1 MSTPAMNVN
10 LIRKNDQTIILNKGV
25 LANTY
30 LTRLKGL
37 MGKTELSP
45 GEGMLFP
52 KCNSIHMWMMSMPI
66 DVIFLKKQNEEWQ
79 VVSLHRNLRP
89 WKVLPV
95 GCRKADDTLELP
107 SGTIDR
113 LNLKE
118 GEVLCI
124 AS

>member
-1 MSTPAMNVN
+1 MDVHM
-10 LIRKNDQTIILNKGV
+10 IRKNDRAMILNRGV

-30 LTRLKGL
+30 LTRLRGL
-37 MGKTELSP
+37 MGKTELSM

-66 DVIFLKKQNEEWQ
+66 DVIFLKKQNDEWQ
-79 VVSLHRNLRP
+79 VLAIHRNLRP
-89 WKVLPV
+89 WKVFPV

-113 LNLKE
+113 LKLVE
-118 GEVLCI
+118 GDVLCI